1 MTGNFITIHLGKKG
15 ETMTN
20 KTYRVTVQ
28 VTTDIIADSF
38 NEAMFVAVEKV
49 KNEIGDDGTSSR
61 DTIGFWVTGIASDET
76 GYMVFEQ
83 N

>member
-1 MTGNFITIHLGKKG
+1 MI
-15 ETMTN
+15 N

-28 VTTDIIADSF
+28 VTTEVTADSF

-49 KNEIGDDGTSSR
+49 KNEIGDDGVSPR

-83 N
+83 D

>member
-1 MTGNFITIHLGKKG
+1 MTGSFITSHLGKQG
-15 ETMTN
+15 ETMTD

-28 VTTDIIADSF
+28 VTTEVVADNY
-38 NEAMFVAVEKV
+38 NEAMHNAIEKV
-49 KNEIGDDGTSSR
+49 KNQVDDDGASPR
-61 DTIGFWVTGIASDET
+61 DTIGFWVTGIACDET

>member
-1 MTGNFITIHLGKKG
+1 MI
-15 ETMTN
+15 N

-28 VTTDIIADSF
+28 VTTEVIADSF

-49 KNEIGDDGTSSR
+49 KNEIGDDGASPR
-61 DTIGFWVTGIASDET
+61 DTIGFWVTGIASDES

-83 N
+83 D

>member
-1 MTGNFITIHLGKKG
+1 MI
-15 ETMTN
+15 N

-28 VTTDIIADSF
+28 VTTEVTADSF

-49 KNEIGDDGTSSR
+49 KNEIGDDGASPR

-83 N
+83 D

>member
-1 MTGNFITIHLGKKG
+1 MS
-15 ETMTN
+15 E

-28 VTTDIIADSF
+28 VTTEVTADSF

-49 KNEIGDDGTSSR
+49 KNEIGDDGVSPR

-83 N
+83 D